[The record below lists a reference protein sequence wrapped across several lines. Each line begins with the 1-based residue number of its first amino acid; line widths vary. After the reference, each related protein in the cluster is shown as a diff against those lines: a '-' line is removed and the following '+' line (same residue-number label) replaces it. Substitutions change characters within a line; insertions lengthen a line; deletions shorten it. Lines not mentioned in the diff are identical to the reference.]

1 MKTAISIPD
10 EVFKKAEKLA
20 RRLGIS
26 RSQLY
31 SQAVEKY
38 VNKHRPEAITD
49 AMNRVLDEVGN
60 PTDPFV
66 SSATRKVLEETE
78 W

>member
-10 EVFKKAEKLA
+10 EVFKRAEKLA

-38 VNKHRPEAITD
+38 VNKHRPEAITN
-49 AMNRVLDEVGN
+49 AMNRVLDEVG
-60 PTDPFV
+60 DARDAFV
-66 SSATRKVLEETE
+66 SSAAHRVLEGTE

>member
-10 EVFKKAEKLA
+10 EVFKRAEKLA
-20 RRLGIS
+20 RRLRMS

-38 VNKHRPEAITD
+38 VNKRRPEAITS
-49 AMNRVLDEVGN
+49 AMNRALDEVG
-60 PTDPFV
+60 DSGDAFV
-66 SSATRKVLEETE
+66 SSAAYKVLERTE

>member
-1 MKTAISIPD
+1 M
-10 EVFKKAEKLA
+10 
-20 RRLGIS
+20 S

-38 VNKHRPEAITD
+38 VNKRRPEAITS
-49 AMNRVLDEVGN
+49 AMNRALDEVG
-60 PTDPFV
+60 DSGDAFV
-66 SSATRKVLEETE
+66 SSAAYKVLERTE

>member
-10 EVFKKAEKLA
+10 DVFKKAEKLA

-38 VNKHRPEAITD
+38 VNKRRPEAITH
-49 AMNRVLDEVGN
+49 AMNRVLDEVGD
-60 PTDPFV
+60 TRDAFV
-66 SSATRKVLEETE
+66 SSAAHRVLEGTE